1 MAEATAGDRQQQA
14 GQGKLQAGLKR
25 RHMTMISLGGIIGA
39 GLFVGTGPILNQAG
53 PATILTYLL
62 TGTLLILIMRMLGE
76 MAVARPSVGS
86 FSDYGRVA
94 LGNWAGFAIGWLYW
108 YFWAI
113 VVGFEATVAAGIL
126 SQYIGGIPPW
136 VMALAL
142 VLLLTATNL
151 YSVGSY
157 GEFEFWFAGIKV
169 VAILLFIGFGALFV
183 IGLWPGESSPGL
195 TNLYAEGGFFP
206 NGPLAMFSGVATVI
220 FAFVGAEI
228 VTIAAAES
236 DEPGRN
242 VARATNAVIY
252 RVLLFYVISVFFVAA
267 IVPWDTAFTENV
279 IKSPFTVA
287 FERIGIPF
295 APDLMNFV
303 VLTAVL
309 SVLNSSLYTTSR
321 MLFALTRHKDAPGF
335 LTNTTR
341 RGVPIWAILA
351 GTFFAYVSVAIFY
364 FFPEEIFT
372 WLINA
377 SGAIALFVYLLIA
390 VSQLVM
396 RRRLERDNPELLQL
410 RMWFYPW
417 LTYLSIFGILAVL
430 IAMFFIEGLRPQII
444 ASLIS
449 LGVIMI
455 AYALRRAFG
464 PPERDPS
471 AVINEEATAREEAAR
486 EEAARGN

>member
-1 MAEATAGDRQQQA
+1 MAVTETRQVRDEHHH
-14 GQGKLQAGLKR
+14 LQPGLKR
-25 RHMTMISLGGIIGA
+25 RHMTMIALGGIIGA

-62 TGTLLILIMRMLGE
+62 TGTILILIMRMLGE
-76 MAVARPSVGS
+76 MAVAHPSVGS
-86 FSDYGRVA
+86 FSDYSRMA
-94 LGNWAGFAIGWLYW
+94 LGNWAGFSVGWLYW

-113 VVGFEATVAAGIL
+113 VVGFEAVVAAGIVG
-126 SQYIGGIPPW
+126 QYVSGIPPW
-136 VMALAL
+136 LIALFL

-169 VAILLFIGFGALFV
+169 VTIIVFIFLAALFV
-183 IGLWPGESSPGL
+183 IGLWPGGGIGL
-195 TNLYAEGGFFP
+195 SNLYAEGGFFP
-206 NGPLAMFSGVATVI
+206 NGSLAMFSGVATVI

-236 DEPGRN
+236 REPERE

-252 RVLLFYVISVFFVAA
+252 RVLLFYVISVFFVAT
-267 IVPWDTAFTENV
+267 IVPWNTEFTSDI
-279 IKSPFTVA
+279 IKSPFTLA
-287 FERIGIPF
+287 FDRMGIPG
-295 APDLMNFV
+295 APTLMNFV

-321 MLFALTRHKDAPGF
+321 MLFALTRHNDAPGF
-335 LTNTTR
+335 FTNTTR

-351 GTFFAYVSVAIFY
+351 GTIFAYVSVAIYY
-364 FFPEEIFT
+364 FFPENVFT

-390 VSQLVM
+390 ISQLVM
-396 RRRLERDNPELLQL
+396 RRRLERESPERLQI

-417 LTYLSIFGILAVL
+417 LTYLSIAAIVAVL
-430 IAMFFIEGLRPQII
+430 LAMFVISDLRPQII
-444 ASLIS
+444 ASSIS
-449 LGVIMI
+449 LAVILA
-455 AYALRRAFG
+455 AYVLRRAFG
-464 PPERDPS
+464 PPERDPH
-471 AVINEEATAREEAAR
+471 EAIREQTTAHDS
-486 EEAARGN
+486 

>member
-1 MAEATAGDRQQQA
+1 MAEAGVEGREQRRQQ
-14 GQGKLQAGLKR
+14 GHLQQGLKR

-62 TGTLLILIMRMLGE
+62 TGCILILIMRMLGE
-76 MAVARPSVGS
+76 MAVAQPSVGS
-86 FSDYGRVA
+86 FSDYARMA
-94 LGNWAGFAIGWLYW
+94 LGNWAGFSIGWLYW

-126 SQYIGGIPPW
+126 GQYVNIAPW
-136 VMALAL
+136 LISLIL
-142 VLLLTATNL
+142 VLALTATNL

-169 VAILLFIGFGALFV
+169 AAIIIFIVLGALFV
-183 IGLWPGESSPGL
+183 IGLWPGGGGGMGL
-195 TNLYAEGGFFP
+195 SNLYAEGGFFP
-206 NGPLAMFSGVATVI
+206 NGGLVMFSGIVTVI

-228 VTIAAAES
+228 VTIAASES
-236 DEPGRN
+236 NEPSRN

-252 RVLLFYVISVFFVAA
+252 RVLLFYVVSVFFVAA
-267 IVPWDTAFTENV
+267 IVPWDTTFAEVV

-287 FERIGIPF
+287 FERMGIPG
-295 APDLMNFV
+295 AGTLMNFV

-321 MLFALTRHKDAPGF
+321 MLFALTRHNDAPAF
-335 LTNTTR
+335 FTNTTR

-351 GTFFAYVSVAIFY
+351 GTSFGYVSVAIYY
-364 FFPEEIFT
+364 FFPANVFT

-377 SGAIALFVYLLIA
+377 SGAIALFAYLLIA
-390 VSQLVM
+390 ISELVM
-396 RRRLERDNPELLQL
+396 RRRLEREAPERLQL

-417 LTYLSIFGILAVL
+417 LTYLSIAAMLAVL
-430 IAMFFIEGLRPQII
+430 VAMFIIPSQRPLLI
-444 ASLIS
+444 ASVIS
-449 LGVIMI
+449 LGVILA
-455 AYALRRAFG
+455 AYLLRRWFG
-464 PPERDPS
+464 PPERSPTE
-471 AVINEEATAREEAAR
+471 IIREHEDASS
-486 EEAARGN
+486 

>member
-1 MAEATAGDRQQQA
+1 MAEAGAE
-14 GQGKLQAGLKR
+14 QGKTGGQHKLQPGLKR

-53 PATILTYLL
+53 PATVLTYLL
-62 TGTLLILIMRMLGE
+62 TGVLLILIMRMLGE
-76 MAVARPSVGS
+76 MAVAQPSVGS
-86 FSDYGRVA
+86 FSDYGRIA
-94 LGNWAGFAIGWLYW
+94 LGNWAGFSIGWLYW

-113 VVGFEATVAAGIL
+113 VVGFEATVAAGII
-126 SQYIGGIPPW
+126 SGYVSAIPPW
-136 VMALAL
+136 LIALGL

-157 GEFEFWFAGIKV
+157 GEFEFWFASIKV
-169 VAILLFIGFGALFV
+169 AAIIIFIVLAIVFLLGLFG
-183 IGLWPGESSPGL
+183 PSPGFS
-195 TNLYAEGGFFP
+195 NLYAEGGFFP

-236 DEPGRN
+236 SEPEEG

-252 RVLLFYVISVFFVAA
+252 RVLLFYVVSVFFVACV
-267 IVPWDTAFTENV
+267 VPWNTPFTED
-279 IKSPFTVA
+279 IIESPFTLA
-287 FERIGIPF
+287 FERIGIPGSGTI
-295 APDLMNFV
+295 MNLV

-321 MLFALTRHKDAPGF
+321 MLFALTRHNDAPRF
-335 LTNTTR
+335 LTNTTS

-351 GTFFAYVSVAIFY
+351 GTVFAYVSVAIFY
-364 FFPEEIFT
+364 FFPAEVFT

-390 VSQLVM
+390 VSELVM
-396 RRRLERDNPELLQL
+396 RRRLERESPERL
-410 RMWFYPW
+410 RIKMWFYPW
-417 LTYLSIFGILAVL
+417 LTYLSIAGIVAVL
-430 IAMFFIEGLRPQII
+430 VAMFVIPSLRPLII

-449 LGVIMI
+449 LAVILG
-455 AYALRRAFG
+455 AYFLRKAFG
-464 PPERDPS
+464 PTQRDPS
-471 AVINEEATAREEAAR
+471 EVIREAETASREE
-486 EEAARGN
+486 

>member
-1 MAEATAGDRQQQA
+1 MTEAGVEGREQRRQEGHLQQ
-14 GQGKLQAGLKR
+14 GLKR

-62 TGTLLILIMRMLGE
+62 TGCILILIMRMLGE
-76 MAVARPSVGS
+76 MAVAQPSVGS
-86 FSDYGRVA
+86 FSDYARMA
-94 LGNWAGFAIGWLYW
+94 LGNWAGFSIGWLYW

-113 VVGFEATVAAGIL
+113 VVGFEATVAASIIG
-126 SQYIGGIPPW
+126 QYISGIHP
-136 VMALAL
+136 ALISLIL
-142 VLLLTATNL
+142 VLALTATNL

-169 VAILLFIGFGALFV
+169 AAIIIFIALGALFV
-183 IGLWPGESSPGL
+183 IGLWPGGGGGMGL
-195 TNLYAEGGFFP
+195 SNLYDQGGFFP
-206 NGPLAMFSGVATVI
+206 NGGLVMFSGIVTVI

-228 VTIAAAES
+228 VTIAASES
-236 DEPGRN
+236 NEPSRN

-252 RVLLFYVISVFFVAA
+252 RVLLFYVVSVFFVAA
-267 IVPWDTAFTENV
+267 IVPWDTTFAEEV

-287 FERIGIPF
+287 FERMGIPF

-321 MLFALTRHKDAPGF
+321 MLFALTRHNDAPGF
-335 LTNTTR
+335 FTNTTA

-351 GTFFAYVSVAIFY
+351 GTSFGYVSVAIFY
-364 FFPEEIFT
+364 FFPANVFT

-377 SGAIALFVYLLIA
+377 SGAIALFAYLLIA
-390 VSQLVM
+390 ISELVM
-396 RRRLERDNPELLQL
+396 RRRLERENPESLQL

-417 LTYLSIFGILAVL
+417 LTYLSIAAMVAVL
-430 IAMFFIEGLRPQII
+430 VAMFIIPDQRPLLI

-449 LGVIMI
+449 LGVILA
-455 AYALRRAFG
+455 AYLLRRWFG
-464 PPERDPS
+464 PPEKSPS
-471 AVINEEATAREEAAR
+471 EIIREHD
-486 EEAARGN
+486 

>member
-1 MAEATAGDRQQQA
+1 
-14 GQGKLQAGLKR
+14 
-25 RHMTMISLGGIIGA
+25 MTMISLGGIIGA

-53 PATILTYLL
+53 PATVLTYLL
-62 TGTLLILIMRMLGE
+62 TGVLLILIMRMLGE
-76 MAVARPSVGS
+76 MAVAQPSVGS
-86 FSDYGRVA
+86 FSDYGRMA
-94 LGNWAGFAIGWLYW
+94 LGNWAGFSIGWLYW

-113 VVGFEATVAAGIL
+113 VVGFEATVAAGIISGYVSFL
-126 SQYIGGIPPW
+126 PPW
-136 VMALAL
+136 LIALAL

-157 GEFEFWFAGIKV
+157 GEFEFWFASIKV
-169 VAILLFIGFGALFV
+169 AAIVIFIVLAIVYL
-183 IGLWPGESSPGL
+183 IGLFGPSPGF
-195 TNLYAEGGFFP
+195 TNLYAKGGFFP

-236 DEPGRN
+236 NEPEEG

-252 RVLLFYVISVFFVAA
+252 RVLLFYVVSVFFVAC
-267 IVPWDTAFTENV
+267 IVPWNTGFTEDI
-279 IKSPFTVA
+279 IKSPFTLA
-287 FERIGIPF
+287 FEKIGIPGSGTI
-295 APDLMNFV
+295 MNLV

-321 MLFALTRHKDAPGF
+321 MLFALTRHNDAPGF

-351 GTFFAYVSVAIFY
+351 GTVFAYVSVAIFY
-364 FFPEEIFT
+364 FFPAEVFT

-390 VSQLVM
+390 VSELVM
-396 RRRLERDNPELLQL
+396 RRRLERESPERL
-410 RMWFYPW
+410 RIKMWFYPW
-417 LTYLSIFGILAVL
+417 LTYLSIAGIVAVL
-430 IAMFFIEGLRPQII
+430 VAMFFISSLRPLII

-449 LGVIMI
+449 FAVILG
-455 AYALRRAFG
+455 AYFLRKAFG
-464 PPERDPS
+464 PTQRDPS
-471 AVINEEATAREEAAR
+471 EVIREAETASREE
-486 EEAARGN
+486 

>member
-1 MAEATAGDRQQQA
+1 MAETGVEGREQGRQQ
-14 GQGKLQAGLKR
+14 GHLQQGLKR

-62 TGTLLILIMRMLGE
+62 TGCILILIMRMLGE
-76 MAVARPSVGS
+76 MAVALPTVGS
-86 FSDYGRVA
+86 FSDYGRMA
-94 LGNWAGFAIGWLYW
+94 LGNWAGFSIGWLYW

-113 VVGFEATVAAGIL
+113 VVGFEATVAASIL
-126 SQYIGGIPPW
+126 GQYIPNVAPW
-136 VMALAL
+136 LIALIL

-169 VAILLFIGFGALFV
+169 VAIIIFILLGFLFV
-183 IGLWPGESSPGL
+183 IGLWPGNSPGL
-195 TNLYAEGGFFP
+195 SNLYAEGGFFP

-236 DEPGRN
+236 NEPGRN

-252 RVLLFYVISVFFVAA
+252 RVLLFYVVSVFFVAC
-267 IVPWDTAFTENV
+267 IVPWNTGFTEDI
-279 IKSPFTVA
+279 IKSPFTLA
-287 FERIGIPF
+287 FQRIGIPGSGT
-295 APDLMNFV
+295 LMNFV

-321 MLFALTRHKDAPGF
+321 MLFALTRHNDAPGF
-335 LTNTTR
+335 FTSTTA

-351 GTFFAYVSVAIFY
+351 GTSFGYVSVAIYY
-364 FFPEEIFT
+364 FFPANVFT

-377 SGAIALFVYLLIA
+377 SGAIALFAYLLIA
-390 VSQLVM
+390 ISELVM
-396 RRRLERDNPELLQL
+396 RRRLEREDPESLQL

-417 LTYLSIFGILAVL
+417 LTYLSIAAMVAVL
-430 IAMFFIEGLRPQII
+430 VAMFIIPAQRPLLI
-444 ASLIS
+444 ASVIS
-449 LGVIMI
+449 LGVILA
-455 AYALRRAFG
+455 AYLLRRWFG
-464 PPERDPS
+464 PPERAPTEIIREHED
-471 AVINEEATAREEAAR
+471 ATS
-486 EEAARGN
+486 

>member
-1 MAEATAGDRQQQA
+1 MAQAGVEGREQEQQQ
-14 GQGKLQAGLKR
+14 GHLQQGLKR

-62 TGTLLILIMRMLGE
+62 TGALLILIMRMLGE
-76 MAVARPSVGS
+76 MAVAQPSVGS
-86 FSDYGRVA
+86 FSDYGRMA
-94 LGNWAGFAIGWLYW
+94 LGNWAGFSIGWLYW

-113 VVGFEATVAAGIL
+113 VVGFEATVAASIIG
-126 SQYIGGIPPW
+126 QYVPGIPPW
-136 VMALAL
+136 LIALTL

-169 VAILLFIGFGALFV
+169 VAIVIFIVLGALFV
-183 IGLWPGESSPGL
+183 IGLWPGDSPGL
-195 TNLYAEGGFFP
+195 SNLYAKGGFFP
-206 NGPLAMFSGVATVI
+206 NGAVAMFSGVATVI

-236 DEPGRN
+236 NEPEEG

-252 RVLLFYVISVFFVAA
+252 RVLLFYVVSVFFVAC
-267 IVPWDTAFTENV
+267 IVPWNTPFTEDV
-279 IKSPFTVA
+279 IKSPFTLA
-287 FERIGIPF
+287 FERIGIPGSGT
-295 APDLMNFV
+295 LMNFV

-321 MLFALTRHKDAPGF
+321 MLFALTRHNDAPQFF
-335 LTNTTR
+335 LNTTR

-351 GTFFAYVSVAIFY
+351 GTSFAYVSVVIYY
-364 FFPEEIFT
+364 FFPEQVFT

-377 SGAIALFVYLLIA
+377 SGAIALFAYLLIA
-390 VSQLVM
+390 ITELVM
-396 RRRLERDNPELLQL
+396 RRRLEREAPERLQI

-417 LTYLSIFGILAVL
+417 LTYLSIAAMVSVLVAMAIIPEQRPLL
-430 IAMFFIEGLRPQII
+430 IA
-444 ASLIS
+444 SVIS
-449 LGVIMI
+449 AVVILV
-455 AYALRRAFG
+455 AYLLRRQFG
-464 PPERDPS
+464 PPEKSPDEVAER
-471 AVINEEATAREEAAR
+471 
-486 EEAARGN
+486 

>member
-1 MAEATAGDRQQQA
+1 MAEAAAEKRGGS
-14 GQGKLQAGLKR
+14 GQEGHLQPGLKR

-53 PATILTYLL
+53 PATILTYLF
-62 TGTLLILIMRMLGE
+62 TGCILILIMRMLGE
-76 MAVARPSVGS
+76 MAVAQPSVGS
-86 FSDYGRVA
+86 FSDYARMA
-94 LGNWAGFAIGWLYW
+94 LGNWAGFSIGWLYW

-126 SQYIGGIPPW
+126 GQYVNVAPW
-136 VMALAL
+136 LISLIL
-142 VLLLTATNL
+142 VLALTATNL

-169 VAILLFIGFGALFV
+169 AAIVIFIVLGALFV
-183 IGLWPGESSPGL
+183 IGLWPGNSPGL
-195 TNLYAEGGFFP
+195 SNLYAKGGFFP
-206 NGPLAMFSGVATVI
+206 NGAVAMFSGIVTVI

-236 DEPGRN
+236 NEPEEG

-252 RVLLFYVISVFFVAA
+252 RVLLFYVVSVFFVAC
-267 IVPWDTAFTENV
+267 IVPWNTPFTEDV
-279 IKSPFTVA
+279 IKSPFTLA
-287 FERIGIPF
+287 FERIGIPGSGT
-295 APDLMNFV
+295 LMNFV

-321 MLFALTRHKDAPGF
+321 MLFALTRHNDAPRF
-335 LTNTTR
+335 LTNTTS

-351 GTFFAYVSVAIFY
+351 GTVFAYVSVAIFY
-364 FFPEEIFT
+364 FFPSEVFT

-390 VSQLVM
+390 ISELVM
-396 RRRLERDNPELLQL
+396 RRRLERENPEAL
-410 RMWFYPW
+410 RIKMWFYPW
-417 LTYLSIFGILAVL
+417 LTYLSIAGILAVL
-430 IAMFFIEGLRPQII
+430 IAMFFISSLRPLII

-449 LGVIMI
+449 LAVILA
-455 AYALRRAFG
+455 AYVLRRQFG
-464 PPERDPS
+464 PPQRDPS
-471 AVINEEATAREEAAR
+471 DVIRESETS
-486 EEAARGN
+486 

>member
-1 MAEATAGDRQQQA
+1 MAEASAKGRSQE
-14 GQGKLQAGLKR
+14 QGHLQKGLKR

-39 GLFVGTGPILNQAG
+39 GLFVGTGPMLNAAG

-62 TGTLLILIMRMLGE
+62 TGTLLVLVMRMLGE
-76 MAVARPSVGS
+76 MAVAQPTVGS
-86 FSDYGRVA
+86 FSDYGRLA
-94 LGNWAGFAIGWLYW
+94 LGNWAGFSIGWLYW

-126 SQYIGGIPPW
+126 GQYVPVVPPW
-136 VMALAL
+136 LIALSL

-157 GEFEFWFAGIKV
+157 GEFEFWFAGIKI
-169 VAILLFIGFGALFV
+169 VAIVLFIGLGALFV
-183 IGLWPGESSPGL
+183 IGLWPGDSPGL
-195 TNLYAEGGFFP
+195 SNLYADGGFFP
-206 NGPLAMFSGVATVI
+206 NGSLAMFSGVATVI

-236 DEPGRN
+236 EEPERG
-242 VARATNAVIY
+242 VVKATNAVIY

-267 IVPWDTAFTENV
+267 IVPWDTAFTEDV
-279 IKSPFTVA
+279 VKSPFTLA
-287 FERIGIPF
+287 FERMGIPF
-295 APDLMNFV
+295 APLLMNFV

-321 MLFALTRHKDAPGF
+321 MLFALTRHNDAPAF

-351 GTFFAYVSVAIFY
+351 GTVFAYVSVAIYY
-364 FFPEEIFT
+364 FFPSEIFT

-377 SGAIALFVYLLIA
+377 SGAIALFVYLLICI
-390 VSQLVM
+390 SQLVL
-396 RRRLERDNPELLQL
+396 RRRMERENPEALQIK
-410 RMWFYPW
+410 MWFFPW
-417 LTYLSIFGILAVL
+417 LTYLSIAAILAVL
-430 IAMFFIEGLRPQII
+430 VAMFVISDLRVQAI
-444 ASLIS
+444 ASFIS
-449 LGVIMI
+449 LGVILL
-455 AYALRRAFG
+455 AYMLRRAFG

-471 AVINEEATAREEAAR
+471 EVIKEKDTA
-486 EEAARGN
+486 